1 MGKLVRL
8 SPLTTCKLMVHPQCM
23 QKTVTEEEKK
33 SFKDL
38 EERVKLLG
46 EFDKFEDPGNHVHL
60 VLQCW
65 QSRHR
70 IFELKG

>member
-1 MGKLVRL
+1 MTHSL
-8 SPLTTCKLMVHPQCM
+8 CM

-46 EFDKFEDPGNHVHL
+46 EFDKFEDPGRAISTLFCYTGKSGTGH
-60 VLQCW
+60 W
-65 QSRHR
+65 
-70 IFELKG
+70 G